1 MKYGMMAC
9 LAAAA
14 LVLTGASVWE
24 GAAAVSPG
32 GDLPEGGY
40 YVATNSFPR
49 NTVVDITNLENG
61 ANIRVIVAS
70 SLETPGLLALISRDA
85 AEIIG
90 LRSRSIGRIRMSQP
104 SDPVAFSRFTEG
116 MATYGEP
123 DYTSAVPVNEEAA
136 YAPPPGVSRSET
148 PIRPAQPSG
157 DLADAARPAGSSY
170 VDDSSGGASSFG
182 YVLEPEWEEYTFGGV
197 TDLPEGRFGE
207 TGPETPAKTEPAPL
221 AAETVPDTGYPAA
234 GSERYDYALVPAEER
249 PPVRDYDPEYII
261 PGVSRSEPEYPA
273 QPSVTLAESPY
284 HPVSSPSGD
293 TDSRYSGFPF
303 PLIDTLEQGK
313 YYVQLAAFSRVEL
326 IESAVNHI
334 HESYPLAI
342 QNAGNVDKPVYR
354 ILLGPM
360 NLGESGAMLQRV
372 KSIGYKDAFVRSK

>member
-1 MKYGMMAC
+1 MKYGLMAC

-32 GDLPEGGY
+32 GDLPTGGY

-70 SLETPGLLALISRDA
+70 GLETPGLLALISPDA
-85 AEIIG
+85 AEHIG

-123 DYTSAVPVNEEAA
+123 DYTAAIPLNEDAA
-136 YAPPPGVSRSET
+136 YAPPRVDQPPS
-148 PIRPAQPSG
+148 PAPNFA
-157 DLADAARPAGSSY
+157 ADAES
-170 VDDSSGGASSFG
+170 GASIPADDNSAAAGAFG

-197 TDLPEGRFGE
+197 TDLPENRYGE
-207 TGPETPAKTEPAPL
+207 TGADAAPAGTPPEDA
-221 AAETVPDTGYPAA
+221 GYPAT
-234 GSERYDYALVPAEER
+234 GSESYDYTLVPAEER
-249 PPVRDYDPEYII
+249 PPAMPGRDYIDPAYII
-261 PGVSRSEPEYPA
+261 PGTSAPVAE
-273 QPSVTLAESPY
+273 ESPY
-284 HPVSSPSGD
+284 HPVSSPPGD
-293 TDSRYSGFPF
+293 SSRYSAFPF
-303 PLIDTLEQGK
+303 PLIDALEHGK
-313 YYVQLAAFSRVEL
+313 YYVQVGAFSRVEL
-326 IESAVNHI
+326 IEPAVNRI

-342 QNAGNVDKPVYR
+342 QSAGSGDKPVYR
-354 ILLGPM
+354 VLLGPM

-372 KSIGYKDAFVRSK
+372 KSIGYKDAFVRGN

>member
-1 MKYGMMAC
+1 MKYGLMAC

-32 GDLPEGGY
+32 GDLPTGGY

-70 SLETPGLLALISRDA
+70 GLETPGLLALISPSA
-85 AEIIG
+85 AEVIG

-116 MATYGEP
+116 MSTYGEP
-123 DYTSAVPVNEEAA
+123 DYTAAVPINEDAA
-136 YAPPPGVSRSET
+136 YAPPRADQP
-148 PIRPAQPSG
+148 PAPAPN
-157 DLADAARPAGSSY
+157 LAAAGS
-170 VDDSSGGASSFG
+170 GASSPADDSAAATGASG

-197 TDLPEGRFGE
+197 TDLPENSYWE
-207 TGPETPAKTEPAPL
+207 TGAEAAFAGTEP
-221 AAETVPDTGYPAA
+221 EDTGYPAA
-234 GSERYDYALVPAEER
+234 GSESYDYTLVPAEER
-249 PPVRDYDPEYII
+249 PPAMPGRDYIDPEYII
-261 PGVSRSEPEYPA
+261 PGSSAP
-273 QPSVTLAESPY
+273 LAEESPY

-293 TDSRYSGFPF
+293 SPRYSAFPF
-303 PLIDTLEQGK
+303 PLIDTLEYGK
-313 YYVQLAAFSRVEL
+313 YYVQVGAFSRVEL
-326 IESAVNHI
+326 IQPAVNRI

-342 QNAGNVDKPVYR
+342 QSTGSGDKPVYR
-354 ILLGPM
+354 VLLGPM
-360 NLGESGAMLQRV
+360 NLGESGAMLQRL
-372 KSIGYKDAFVRSK
+372 KSIGYKDAFVRSN